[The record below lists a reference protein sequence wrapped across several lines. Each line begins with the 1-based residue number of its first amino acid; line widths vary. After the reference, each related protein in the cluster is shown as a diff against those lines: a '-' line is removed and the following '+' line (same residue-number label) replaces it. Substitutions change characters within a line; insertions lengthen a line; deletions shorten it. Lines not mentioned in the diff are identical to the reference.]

1 MVFMTDPFAKVFKD
15 IGKMFTR
22 LSNMIIYVAERTL
35 SAKDYIDFVNE
46 FTEKSDED
54 KLIEQL
60 LKNND
65 KE

>member
-1 MVFMTDPFAKVFKD
+1 MVFMNDPIEKVFKD
-15 IGKMFTR
+15 ICKVLTR
-22 LSNMIIYVAERTL
+22 LSNMIVYVAERTL

>member
-1 MVFMTDPFAKVFKD
+1 MVFMNDPIVKVFKD
-15 IGKMFTR
+15 IGKAFIR
-22 LSNMIIYVAERTL
+22 LSNMILYVAERTL

-60 LKNND
+60 FKSND